1 MITVER
7 FYTLIVSSL
16 FMYYGLCLCLIFYI
30 MFVNEDLF
38 MPPSKNR
45 EHIALH
51 ALTNLPHTWST
62 HPSWVADAL

>member
-38 MPPSKNR
+38 MPPFK
-45 EHIALH
+45 E
-51 ALTNLPHTWST
+51 
-62 HPSWVADAL
+62 